1 MLENGAVQLSLGLA
15 SLQGMI
21 DTALTAARATRPERE
36 FQVVRDLPSET
47 IYLKTDADR
56 LTQVFINLISNA
68 RKYCDADAPEIR
80 IAVRQR
86 GARVTVDFIDN
97 GKGIPKEAQSLIFEK
112 FARLSDANRA
122 GGAGL
127 GLAICREIMANL
139 GGSVAYLPGQGG
151 AAFRVTVPLRLDQ
164 LAA

>member
-1 MLENGAVQLSLGLA
+1 
-15 SLQGMI
+15 MI
-21 DTALTAARATRPERE
+21 DTALTAARATRPDRD
-36 FQVVRDLPSET
+36 FLVIRDLPSEA
-47 IYLKTDADR
+47 IYLRTDADR

-68 RKYCDADAPEIR
+68 RKYCDAQYPELR

-86 GARVTVDFIDN
+86 AGRVTVDFIDN
-97 GKGIPKEAQSLIFEK
+97 GKGIPKDAQRVIFEK

-127 GLAICREIMANL
+127 GLAICREIMTNL

-151 AAFRVTVPLRLDQ
+151 AAFRVTVPLRLEV